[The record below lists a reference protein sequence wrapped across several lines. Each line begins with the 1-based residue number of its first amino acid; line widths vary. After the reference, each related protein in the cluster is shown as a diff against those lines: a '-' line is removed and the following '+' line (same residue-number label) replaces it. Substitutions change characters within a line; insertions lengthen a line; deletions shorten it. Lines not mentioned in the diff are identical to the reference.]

1 MTQLKDFLTDF
12 RCLPPMSARLPFLC
26 IEKAGFDVY
35 SWGHGPGSELSPSH
49 AEVLN
54 GGIESVH
61 IGDDQHGIASDSRDP
76 TIHPEQKQTMSENN
90 GTGFWDD
97 PIEPPRLAHRDLS

>member
-1 MTQLKDFLTDF
+1 MTQLKDLLTDF

-61 IGDDQHGIASDSRDP
+61 IGTISTESQAIAVIRQF
-76 TIHPEQKQTMSENN
+76 IEKRNEQ
-90 GTGFWDD
+90 
-97 PIEPPRLAHRDLS
+97 